1 MRWCGTLRRDAACA
15 PQLVV
20 MCMYKG
26 EPTQGIEFFKLLYAD
41 ENFCKELGRAVLATG
56 RLEAE
61 LINYLNN
68 KNIKEN
74 TKKANLGKLIVYA
87 KKHELLGKVVPALE
101 MIKDQRNYLAH
112 NIYALFSGLIEETIL
127 ERNDLLD
134 SDVYTYTERAWQL
147 KENINGLAD
156 IVEKENE
163 NT

>member
-1 MRWCGTLRRDAACA
+1 
-15 PQLVV
+15 